1 MAGVANVT
9 VELGAESR
17 AELARLTAAI
27 EADEARRNEI
37 ADLQNAADI
46 SSRLQRLLAQRR
58 TVYLPSGRYVLDAST
73 LEIPP
78 GCRLLSTGGAVIE
91 CHHSPASHPFVR
103 LSSGVRVG
111 GITFEALGG
120 PPTGTGAIMIG
131 IDAEDVYLTEVTIRG
146 TGETGL
152 PVIGAQTGLSLWG
165 CRNVRAHRLRVT
177 GSVCGAYGV
186 EIIGGADHV
195 YTLGDFSANSA
206 DGVKVMGSAAY
217 GIPRRMLWESCEA
230 NYNGRAVAG
239 GEFPI
244 DRVIDQG
251 GSGSQVIP
259 GPGRWFVRS
268 VSRPLSLVLPSAPGI
283 YVLKIGKPGAPVRVT
298 YGAHVVALTNPRLVY
313 RFTCDDAA
321 QWTADN
327 WTNGEGWDVSGVDL
341 AWDRCRAEVNS
352 GGGFQVKP
360 GTVAGSDTSGIRY
373 RECVASR
380 QIDGNGFAVVN
391 NSAGTVVP
399 TDILYD
405 DCRADD
411 NAEAGFAVTTGL
423 ARHVQWRGGSAD
435 RNGGAGVLLQEWTRD
450 ARLAGVRLAG
460 NGVAQGGAG
469 YNLVARGG
477 HRIHLADLFVA
488 GVSATG
494 SPNVVDA
501 AYNDRQRATCRGAYL
516 LADTG
521 AGETA
526 QEWSGYIY
534 AHNVPVPVCDV
545 YANPSTAGDKDA
557 WYPMVGSY
565 RQ

>member
-27 EADEARRNEI
+27 EADEARRIEI

-195 YTLGDFSANSA
+195 
-206 DGVKVMGSAAY
+206 
-217 GIPRRMLWESCEA
+217 
-230 NYNGRAVAG
+230 
-239 GEFPI
+239 
-244 DRVIDQG
+244 
-251 GSGSQVIP
+251 
-259 GPGRWFVRS
+259 
-268 VSRPLSLVLPSAPGI
+268 
-283 YVLKIGKPGAPVRVT
+283 
-298 YGAHVVALTNPRLVY
+298 
-313 RFTCDDAA
+313 
-321 QWTADN
+321 
-327 WTNGEGWDVSGVDL
+327 
-341 AWDRCRAEVNS
+341 
-352 GGGFQVKP
+352 
-360 GTVAGSDTSGIRY
+360 
-373 RECVASR
+373 
-380 QIDGNGFAVVN
+380 
-391 NSAGTVVP
+391 
-399 TDILYD
+399 
-405 DCRADD
+405 
-411 NAEAGFAVTTGL
+411 
-423 ARHVQWRGGSAD
+423 
-435 RNGGAGVLLQEWTRD
+435 
-450 ARLAGVRLAG
+450 
-460 NGVAQGGAG
+460 
-469 YNLVARGG
+469 
-477 HRIHLADLFVA
+477 
-488 GVSATG
+488 
-494 SPNVVDA
+494 
-501 AYNDRQRATCRGAYL
+501 
-516 LADTG
+516 
-521 AGETA
+521 
-526 QEWSGYIY
+526 
-534 AHNVPVPVCDV
+534 
-545 YANPSTAGDKDA
+545 
-557 WYPMVGSY
+557 
-565 RQ
+565 